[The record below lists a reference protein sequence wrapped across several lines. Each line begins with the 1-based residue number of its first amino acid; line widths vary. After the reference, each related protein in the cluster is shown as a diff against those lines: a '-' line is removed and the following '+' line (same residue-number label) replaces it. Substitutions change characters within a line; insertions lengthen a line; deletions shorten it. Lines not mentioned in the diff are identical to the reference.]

1 MTTASKTAASDLDG
15 SHFRLDAEH
24 WTAFLEALD
33 APPRDHPRMR
43 RLLQEP
49 SLFEPASKSKS

>member
-1 MTTASKTAASDLDG
+1 MTTSSKTAPGDLDG

-24 WTAFLEALD
+24 WTAFLEALA
-33 APPRDHPRMR
+33 APPRDHPHMR

-49 SLFEPASKSKS
+49 SLFETASKSKS